1 MGPPRPILAWLFSPQ
16 CLLPVPFPGMS
27 TVHGG
32 MLLVSI
38 PSLVRL
44 TGGTPRVWGAA
55 PGCGEVP
62 VPGKW
67 EPQAVAR
74 LSIRAQLI

>member
-1 MGPPRPILAWLFSPQ
+1 MWDLPTPSWLGCFHTSAF
-16 CLLPVPFPGMS
+16 CLCPCRD

-32 MLLVSI
+32 MLLASI

-55 PGCGEVP
+55 SSCDEVP
-62 VPGKW
+62 VPGGL
-67 EPQAVAR
+67 VGGR
-74 LSIRAQLI
+74 LKMRQSLASGRN